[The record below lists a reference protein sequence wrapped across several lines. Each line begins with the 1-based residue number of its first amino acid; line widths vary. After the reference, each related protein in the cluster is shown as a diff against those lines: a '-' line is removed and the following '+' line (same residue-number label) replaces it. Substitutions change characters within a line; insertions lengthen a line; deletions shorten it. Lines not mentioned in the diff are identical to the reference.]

1 MKRVPLAVLVLA
13 LTAPATGL
21 SQEIRLNQP
30 YPLMNRP
37 VKVSVTDDG
46 SPVVE
51 ATILVT
57 YRPNSQTIDT
67 ETLVT
72 NQRGVALWRPRDAGI
87 ARLELRS
94 DDPQHAALSTLNVA
108 IRFGGPP
115 ASGVAVMIV
124 AGILLFGGAGF
135 GMWLL
140 LSGPRNPSI
149 AEVEP
154 PST

>member
-1 MKRVPLAVLVLA
+1 MKRSSLAVLVLA
-13 LTAPATGL
+13 LATPSTGL
-21 SQEIRLNQP
+21 GQEIHLNQS
-30 YPLMNRP
+30 YPLVNRP
-37 VKVSVTDDG
+37 VEVSVTDDDG
-46 SPVVE
+46 PVLE

-72 NQRGVALWRPRDAGI
+72 NQRGVAVWRPRDAGI
-87 ARLELRS
+87 ARLELRP
-94 DDPQHAALSTLNVA
+94 DDPRQAALSTLNVA
-108 IRFGGPP
+108 VRFGGPP
-115 ASGVAVMIV
+115 ASGVLVMIV
-124 AGILLFGGAGF
+124 AGVLLFGGAGF

-140 LSGPRNPSI
+140 LSGPRDPSL